1 VIHLDTS
8 FLIHALAKGTLEDR
22 RLRSWLAAARLLAIS
37 SPAWAEFLCG
47 PVEDDHVTLALR
59 VLGTPL
65 PFADADARTTA
76 WLFNQG
82 GRRRGSLSD
91 CMIAAVALNRRAQ
104 LATSNGRDFARF
116 EAQGLAIVAI
126 RPGA

>member
-22 RLRSWLAAARLLAIS
+22 RLRSWLAAARPLAIS

-65 PFADADARTTA
+65 PSRTPTRARPPGCSTRADGVAAACRTA
-76 WLFNQG
+76 
-82 GRRRGSLSD
+82 
-91 CMIAAVALNRRAQ
+91 
-104 LATSNGRDFARF
+104 
-116 EAQGLAIVAI
+116 
-126 RPGA
+126 